1 TADPDWDT
9 AWAALLQNAGNTW
22 GDYVKVLARAAT
34 LYGVRTGSRSHDP
47 AVSLRYAVL
56 DKLVDLHTVLSGY
69 VYLNDVLHPLGGVK
83 VTAVGP
89 TTDTVGSA
97 VSTADGLVR
106 LTGLATVNYTLQ
118 FGAYLPPADRRPI
131 TATVGGP
138 YTWIVTWGGQIGG
151 RVITPPDFDLTAG
164 DYGVTAVDAT
174 NAIYH
179 GALNAQGNYRIE
191 GLVDGI
197 YTLRFAASTLVPARV
212 TGIQVREG
220 QITHAP
226 DLMAVAG
233 GAIAGTVRQS
243 DTSAP
248 LVGVHVWVSDGS
260 DESHEATSDEQ
271 GHYRLDGILPG
282 IRSVTAA
289 AADHVT
295 QVITDVNVVA
305 NAVTADVDLTLA
317 TGATLQGVISA
328 QGALVNK
335 VVVSLLKDDK
345 RVGLGISDSAG
356 EYRIA
361 GLTGGAYTVEVAS
374 TTYPVFTDTITL
386 VAGQTLFYNVTLTPT
401 ALISG
406 VVRTTAGRPLENVLF
421 DLRRPDGTIN
431 YGLTDEN
438 GWFGFSRLYTG
449 THLLMLDD
457 GSHRRE
463 VNIAD
468 IPASLDVSLTITG
481 GSMRGRLL
489 AAEGSTPISAAL
501 VSLAGYQQVALITMS
516 QEDGTFAF
524 SPISPGVY
532 TLTFSSAQA
541 WFPVLSDVTVTE
553 GQQTDLG
560 DIRAGSATLNLTF
573 YDRAASQFIA
583 SGGVVLLGRPDLPQP
598 LAEGRVITVGTSGAV
613 SISGLTPGVYR
624 LSSVFAGKATHQ
636 ALVTVHGGVNTL
648 QTDLDMPATLA
659 GRVTDNYGTPM
670 GDIQL
675 TVYDPTQPALRWQ
688 VLSGTGGAF
697 ELPTLPPGH
706 YKLAG
711 ADLREDPPSLPCGPV
726 EYADLNLTAGATLT
740 YNVVL
745 PVSTLSIS
753 GRIQDETGS
762 APTLAQVTAYSVEG
776 LPVARAQAD
785 ADGYYTLRTL
795 APGTFE
801 LRVNA
806 MGFAVAPRVITVTA
820 GETRNDVDLTAYW
833 VGLAEALSQ
842 ESRAARLNLLAAQ
855 SLQIEWGDTTWWS
868 DTVAFNNPWALKITR
883 WLRDALGA
891 PRPEPRLQ
899 SRPPHYDPDC
909 PYGMEY
915 WDRAIKYQRAADG
928 FYDGW
933 VQRWDGYMQELGANV
948 GLTAINTLKLLSDFL
963 AASDV
968 SMAGATASYNSVR
981 TQLQSELESV
991 TDPRSIAILEN
1002 KIDRIDNLHM
1012 GMLQMLGFKQWAA
1025 ETASGGFSTIISL
1038 PDLISQLQ
1046 DPKLFSDPA
1055 ALTSFAGDLA
1065 QFGSFISQLRAS
1077 PMADTLGKLS
1087 DVLATLSAGIQ
1098 TWVDTTASLRDL
1110 KNAEADYHNA
1120 QHMAHFYASLANDA
1134 FEACWKNKCNQ
1145 PQKPPKPDD
1154 RTDDDTATEPDKHS
1168 GDPNDKG
1175 AIGVGTAG
1183 YVAAGTPLI
1192 YTIHF
1197 ENVPTA
1203 TAPAQQIVI
1212 TDVLDSKLDWS
1223 TFELLEIGFNN
1234 TVLEVPAGR
1243 QFFSGEA
1250 IVATDPNPV
1259 RVTAALHAPTGVVRW
1274 EMRSNDPV
1282 TNDWPED
1289 PLAGFLPPNDAEHRG
1304 EGYVMFAIRPQAGL
1318 ADGAAITNQARI
1330 VFDVNPPM
1338 DTNVVTNT
1346 LDLLPPVSQVEP
1358 LRAKLASPFT
1368 VTWSG
1373 SDSGSGVRVYDLY
1386 VATDG
1391 GAFVLWQAAVT
1402 TTQASFA
1409 GEIGHRY
1416 AFYSVATDAV
1426 GHREAAPATPDAVTE
1441 VIEAI
1446 AGLTAVNDSPTL
1458 LGQATT

>member
-1 TADPDWDT
+1 
-9 AWAALLQNAGNTW
+9 
-22 GDYVKVLARAAT
+22 
-34 LYGVRTGSRSHDP
+34 
-47 AVSLRYAVL
+47 
-56 DKLVDLHTVLSGY
+56 
-69 VYLNDVLHPLGGVK
+69 
-83 VTAVGP
+83 
-89 TTDTVGSA
+89 
-97 VSTADGLVR
+97 
-106 LTGLATVNYTLQ
+106 
-118 FGAYLPPADRRPI
+118 
-131 TATVGGP
+131 
-138 YTWIVTWGGQIGG
+138 
-151 RVITPPDFDLTAG
+151 
-164 DYGVTAVDAT
+164 
-174 NAIYH
+174 
-179 GALNAQGNYRIE
+179 
-191 GLVDGI
+191 
-197 YTLRFAASTLVPARV
+197 
-212 TGIQVREG
+212 
-220 QITHAP
+220 
-226 DLMAVAG
+226 
-233 GAIAGTVRQS
+233 
-243 DTSAP
+243 
-248 LVGVHVWVSDGS
+248 
-260 DESHEATSDEQ
+260 
-271 GHYRLDGILPG
+271 
-282 IRSVTAA
+282 
-289 AADHVT
+289 
-295 QVITDVNVVA
+295 
-305 NAVTADVDLTLA
+305 
-317 TGATLQGVISA
+317 
-328 QGALVNK
+328 
-335 VVVSLLKDDK
+335 
-345 RVGLGISDSAG
+345 
-356 EYRIA
+356 
-361 GLTGGAYTVEVAS
+361 
-374 TTYPVFTDTITL
+374 
-386 VAGQTLFYNVTLTPT
+386 
-401 ALISG
+401 
-406 VVRTTAGRPLENVLF
+406 
-421 DLRRPDGTIN
+421 
-431 YGLTDEN
+431 
-438 GWFGFSRLYTG
+438 
-449 THLLMLDD
+449 
-457 GSHRRE
+457 
-463 VNIAD
+463 
-468 IPASLDVSLTITG
+468 
-481 GSMRGRLL
+481 
-489 AAEGSTPISAAL
+489 
-501 VSLAGYQQVALITMS
+501 
-516 QEDGTFAF
+516 
-524 SPISPGVY
+524 
-532 TLTFSSAQA
+532 
-541 WFPVLSDVTVTE
+541 
-553 GQQTDLG
+553 
-560 DIRAGSATLNLTF
+560 
-573 YDRAASQFIA
+573 
-583 SGGVVLLGRPDLPQP
+583 
-598 LAEGRVITVGTSGAV
+598 
-613 SISGLTPGVYR
+613 
-624 LSSVFAGKATHQ
+624 
-636 ALVTVHGGVNTL
+636 
-648 QTDLDMPATLA
+648 
-659 GRVTDNYGTPM
+659 
-670 GDIQL
+670 
-675 TVYDPTQPALRWQ
+675 
-688 VLSGTGGAF
+688 
-697 ELPTLPPGH
+697 
-706 YKLAG
+706 
-711 ADLREDPPSLPCGPV
+711 
-726 EYADLNLTAGATLT
+726 
-740 YNVVL
+740 VVL

-785 ADGYYTLRTL
+785 ADGYYTLRAL

-806 MGFAVAPRVITVTA
+806 MGFAVTPRVITVTA

-948 GLTAINTLKLLSDFL
+948 GLTAINTLKLLSNFL
-963 AASDV
+963 KASSVNLD
-968 SMAGATASYNSVR
+968 GATASYNSVR
-981 TQLQSELESV
+981 AQLQSELESV

-1046 DPKLFSDPA
+1046 DPKLFSDPEV
-1055 ALTSFAGDLA
+1055 LTGFANNLV
-1065 QFGSFISQLRAS
+1065 QLGSFISQLRDS
-1077 PMADTLGKLS
+1077 PMADTLGAVS
-1087 DVLATLSAGIQ
+1087 DALATLSAGIQ

-1110 KNAEADYHNA
+1110 KNAEANYHNA

-1458 LGQATT
+1458 LGQATTLTATVTAGTDVLYTWNFGDNTVGNGAVVAHTYPAVGVYTATVTASNAANTATATTEVTITLTEVAIVGLTAVNDSPTLLGQATTLTATVTAGTNVLYTWNFGDNTVGNGAVVAHTYPAVGVYTAVVTATNSLGHQSTSTVVTITPARHEVYLPLVMRNKP